1 MRLREF
7 ADDQQNH
14 TAQSLLALS
23 ALLNRQIK
31 TADAK
36 PKISIDAFIEL
47 AKNVGIRNLD
57 RRNLIDLSGRLPLKN
72 IISKIEGDEVYFVD
86 DSGTADRDGVEDP
99 QRQAALNAA
108 TVDKMAGRQAK
119 KALKK

>member
-7 ADDQQNH
+7 ADDGSRAP
-14 TAQSLLALS
+14 AQELLALS
-23 ALLNRQIK
+23 ALLTRQ
-31 TADAK
+31 AQAAGAAA
-36 PKISIDAFIEL
+36 KISIDAFVEL

-57 RRNLIDLSGRLPLKN
+57 RRNLIDLSGQPPLKN
-72 IISKIEGDEVYFVD
+72 IIKKIEGNEVYFVD
-86 DSGTADRDGVEDP
+86 DSGADTNTGVEDP

-108 TVDKMAGRQAK
+108 TVDKMASRQAK